1 MTFEEFSADMKAK
14 NQSDMNAYREEGA
27 VAMIKNFL
35 DAGTPIEYI
44 RKASGWTDDAIL
56 ALRDSM

>member
-1 MTFEEFSADMKAK
+1 MTFEEFTADMKAK

-35 DAGTPIEYI
+35 DVGTPIEYI

>member
-1 MTFEEFSADMKAK
+1 MTFEEFTADMKAK

-56 ALRDSM
+56 ALIDSM